1 VSDLFAKLD
10 NYLPLPT
17 LLDPHL
23 QHIVP
28 PILQQLRGH
37 FLELLEERPISRSS
51 SSRNGRS
58 GSNVERLARIGKVVS
73 WIVKVRG
80 RKAVSKLQPE
90 PHSSL
95 EQLI

>member
-1 VSDLFAKLD
+1 MKLD

-28 PILQQLRGH
+28 PLLQQLREH
-37 FLELLEERPISRSS
+37 FLKLLDGKTYSRSVASRKANS
-51 SSRNGRS
+51 SSNL
-58 GSNVERLARIGKVVS
+58 ERLARVGKVIS

-80 RKAVSKLQPE
+80 RKAVSESRPMRLPFA
-90 PHSSL
+90 
-95 EQLI
+95 